1 MSIRGGAA
9 FIACLAALGPMA
21 IPGLADPSVSPDQA
35 LQDLRAMIAPSPEAE
50 RDYAIALEIWK
61 REAPAPRSHQGDM
74 PGTR

>member
-35 LQDLRAMIAPSPEAE
+35 LQDLRAMIAPSP
-50 RDYAIALEIWK
+50 
-61 REAPAPRSHQGDM
+61 
-74 PGTR
+74 